1 MSNFESTLAR
11 IQELSRYGYT
21 NESNQKCDRS
31 VEYHSL
37 AADGKEYG
45 ILREGN
51 KFYIK
56 IAPKGK
62 GTLSEAYDY
71 IGGIVNK
78 KNYQYSSY
86 NDALKNFEL
95 KLRSI
100 NEACNGD
107 INTEVLDPYKKG
119 IVLAEATDEMK
130 NSIARMRQI
139 MHNAAM
145 IMNESSPFGCTPIK
159 NQPEAAKGKSGDT
172 DTPFTDEVKCKENC
186 ETPKATEPE
195 KQSTPFDEKAKVNES
210 LENGDDEPTDDVAD
224 ATKDLDG
231 NEDDDMEITDEPI
244 EVDDDEEADVEP
256 EDLDSD
262 EETEPTDDETS
273 DDEPV
278 DDDSDLTDDDFEPSD
293 EEDSDEGEDAD
304 ELAAKVADLEAQLA
318 ELKAQLDG
326 IGNSEEDDPEDYE
339 FDADDAEGDEDGG
352 FEFDVESNSLDEG
365 KLNNLVNKVFENVKR
380 NTLKEDELH
389 VFGQHPGYRK
399 KPMTLPPTGSDSN
412 KHGRDWNDNS
422 VHSERPFG
430 EKIGDS
436 TPFTKIVNDVASKM
450 MEQLREGKK
459 KVK

>member
-11 IQELSRYGYT
+11 IQELSRYGRT
-21 NESNQKCDRS
+21 NESEQKCDRS
-31 VEYHSL
+31 IEYHTL
-37 AADGKEYG
+37 GADGKEYG
-45 ILREGN
+45 ILREGT
-51 KFYIK
+51 KYYIK

-95 KLRSI
+95 KMRSL
-100 NEACNGD
+100 NEAYNGD

-172 DTPFTDEVKCKENC
+172 DTPFTDEAKCKENC
-186 ETPKATEPE
+186 EAPKATEPE
-195 KQSTPFDEKAKVNES
+195 KQSAPFCEKAKVNES
-210 LENGDDEPTDDVAD
+210 LEDNDDEETPTDDVAD

-231 NEDDDMEITDEPI
+231 GEDDDMEISDEPI
-244 EVDDDEEADVEP
+244 EVGDEETDVEP

-273 DDEPV
+273 DEEPV

-293 EEDSDEGEDAD
+293 EEDSDEDAD
-304 ELAAKVADLEAQLA
+304 DLAAKVADLEAQLA

-326 IGNSEEDDPEDYE
+326 TENGEEDYE

-352 FEFDVESNSLDEG
+352 FEFDVDDEYNSLDEG

-412 KHGRDWNDNS
+412 KHGRDWNDDS